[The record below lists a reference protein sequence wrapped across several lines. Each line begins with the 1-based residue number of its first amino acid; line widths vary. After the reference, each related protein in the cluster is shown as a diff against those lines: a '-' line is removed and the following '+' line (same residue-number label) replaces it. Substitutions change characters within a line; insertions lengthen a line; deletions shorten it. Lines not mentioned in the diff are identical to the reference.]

1 MEISN
6 NFNRYDSTIQ
16 PSSNQIPTQQVSSK
30 SGIKQFTE
38 AYRVDISQR
47 AMESLEFNDKSI
59 TFPIHDA
66 DILQYSENLDLT
78 YKS

>member
-6 NFNRYDSTIQ
+6 KLNRYDSTIQ
-16 PSSNQIPTQQVSSK
+16 PNQIRQATRVASK
-30 SGIKQFTE
+30 GSVKEFTE

-47 AMESLEFNDKSI
+47 ARQSAEFNDNSI
-59 TFPIHDA
+59 TFPIHDS
-66 DILQYSENLDLT
+66 DILQYSQNLDLT